1 MGVAQSSHAMHNII
15 LACCLGL
22 ALATGTDYA
31 KQFAEFKQQ
40 FGKEYATAEEEL
52 ERFHIFKA
60 KAIEVL
66 EHNKQNL
73 PYTKGINF
81 FSDLTQVSALE
92 FFLGK
97 IAEEVD
103 SFRVRKVLFVMLK
116 YFYSLSFEDVE
127 SFQFFFSS
135 GI

>member
-1 MGVAQSSHAMHNII
+1 MGSIAQSSHTMRNIV

-31 KQFAEFKQQ
+31 KQFAEFKQE

-52 ERFHIFKA
+52 ERFNIFKA
-60 KAIEVL
+60 KAIEVH

-81 FSDLTQVSALE
+81 FSDLTEEEFKSTGATSLE
-92 FFLGK
+92 TRTR
-97 IAEEVD
+97 
-103 SFRVRKVLFVMLK
+103 S
-116 YFYSLSFEDVE
+116 SSTSVE
-127 SFQFFFSS
+127 TGGLES
-135 GI
+135 